1 MGRATLISTRWWTWQ
16 CRWQAKPS
24 PCWGRWGSCSG
35 NCVAHQRSRPF
46 VFVCRDCLSQPA
58 FRNCCRLRNLV
69 GIGKVKA
76 VSIDGLR
83 KSWYAITDTRRAY
96 WQIQEFVVR
105 FVKAVLDE
113 TRRAAARRP
122 SLSCAMRACVRAC
135 DSAVHAWFPRT
146 ALDRRPA
153 LILPPKR
160 ARSASL
166 RSRP

>member
-1 MGRATLISTRWWTWQ
+1 MGRATLISSRWWTWQ

-24 PCWGRWGSCSG
+24 VCWGSCSG
-35 NCVAHQRSRPF
+35 NSVAHLRSRPF
-46 VFVCRDCLSQPA
+46 VFVCRVRILSQAA
-58 FRNCCRLRNLV
+58 FRNCCRLRNLI
-69 GIGKVKA
+69 GIREVKA

-83 KSWYAITDTRRAY
+83 KSWSAITDTRQAY

-113 TRRAAARRP
+113 TKRAAARRP

-135 DSAVHAWFPRT
+135 DSAVHAWLPRT

-153 LILPPKR
+153 SSHPPER
-160 ARSASL
+160 ARSASQ